1 MLSHT
6 VENVLAMPPNSN
18 TIKLVLYCPKSVPYT
33 IFKTGIARKTPK
45 RKMKVHV
52 PNKTLKRLF
61 LYVTKCDIFFSS
73 KKTASCVTIGLRNTI
88 IRFMAKIGVNKILKS
103 R

>member
-6 VENVLAMPPNSN
+6 VENVLAIPPNSN
-18 TIKLVLYCPKSVPYT
+18 TIKLILYCPRSVPYT

-45 RKMKVHV
+45 RKMKVHA
-52 PNKTLKRLF
+52 PNRILKRLF

-73 KKTASCVTIGLRNTI
+73 KKTASCVIIGLRNTI
-88 IRFMAKIGVNKILKS
+88 IRFIANIGVNKILKS